1 MRTAPA
7 GPVLSRASRA
17 STTLLRGRLSV
28 IVCRAVYPLQVATD
42 EVPAAVW
49 QCAGVELADG
59 SCGCLCHPRSCDLT
73 Q

>member
-1 MRTAPA
+1 
-7 GPVLSRASRA
+7 
-17 STTLLRGRLSV
+17 LSV